1 MKLNEPYLVID
12 LNDNKVIFFVVSFNE
27 KKDFKVLKKITL
39 KTAFNGVP
47 IPLYSVAQEY
57 YQEIGMLK

>member
-27 KKDFKVLKKITL
+27 KKDFKVLKKIILETSARTKL
-39 KTAFNGVP
+39 IV
-47 IPLYSVAQEY
+47 
-57 YQEIGMLK
+57 